1 MPPTKM
7 SGTWHMAGL
16 CSDLKYTTSAHLRC
30 LSCEGTADRRAPIL
44 FWADSWYSMAGAAT
58 TTRYFT
64 ITNAI
69 RLLSNAYDK
78 EGAQVR
84 L

>member
-7 SGTWHMAGL
+7 SGTRHMAGY
-16 CSDLKYTTSAHLRC
+16 CSDLKYTTSSHVRC
-30 LSCEGTADRRAPIL
+30 LSCVGTVDRRAPLL
-44 FWADSWYSMAGAAT
+44 FCVSSWYSMTGEVT
-58 TTRYFT
+58 TTWYVT

-69 RLLSNAYDK
+69 RLLSNAYAK